1 MFGKDKRHWVN
12 WKSIV
17 TFFAL
22 ASSNLPSD
30 AELAGYRVALTDAGK
45 DQRISLAEFLQV
57 STWFD
62 KSEGKPDRKLL
73 ATWQEERQ
81 RKALSSDY
89 DSDEDEEDL
98 EDRLDSGR
106 LQGVKTILFNTH
118 RVNTGEDYLE
128 IPQFID
134 ALIQMVSSVGGEE
147 ATFGDRLLRC

>member
-22 ASSNLPSD
+22 TSSNLPSD
-30 AELAGYRVALTDAGK
+30 AELARYRVALTDAGK
-45 DQRISLAEFLQV
+45 DQRVSLAEFLQV
-57 STWFD
+57 PTWFD
-62 KSEGKPDRKLL
+62 TAEGKPDRKLL
-73 ATWQEERQ
+73 ATWQEEQQ
-81 RKALSSDY
+81 RNQLSSDY
-89 DSDEDEEDL
+89 ESDEDEEDL

-106 LQGVKTILFNTH
+106 LQAVKTILFNTH

-134 ALIQMVSSVGGEE
+134 ALIHMVSSVGGQEC
-147 ATFGDRLLRC
+147 TFGDRLLR